1 MLLLFAVINSPTS
14 YNLAII
20 ITIVYFRENHK
31 FKGFYYPAMTRAYKK
46 ELTASFKLISER

>member
-14 YNLAII
+14 YNLAIV

-31 FKGFYYPAMTRAYKK
+31 FKDFYYPAMTLAYKK
-46 ELTASFKLISER
+46 ELTVSFKLISER

>member
-20 ITIVYFRENHK
+20 ITIAYFWENHK
-31 FKGFYYPAMTRAYKK
+31 FKGFYFPAMALAYKK
-46 ELTASFKLISER
+46 ELTVSFKPISEK